1 MLQLSPSCHGSIGI
15 QFFFIFFF
23 GHIKELAF
31 DMEDCRYVS
40 GKKPPGAESLDQARM
55 KLTGKAREM
64 KDRAEQYAGQ
74 QTS

>member
-1 MLQLSPSCHGSIGI
+1 
-15 QFFFIFFF
+15 
-23 GHIKELAF
+23 
-31 DMEDCRYVS
+31 MEDCRYVS